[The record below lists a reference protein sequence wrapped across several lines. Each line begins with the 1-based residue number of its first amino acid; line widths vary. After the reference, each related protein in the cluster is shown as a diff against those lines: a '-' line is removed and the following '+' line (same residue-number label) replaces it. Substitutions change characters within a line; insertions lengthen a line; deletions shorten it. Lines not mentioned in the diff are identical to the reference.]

1 MPLERLAFDN
11 GNFKSAMENFK
22 NSKTK
27 ERESFDRTIT
37 DKNNELNDLQVKW
50 GASSRWKPSLYSP
63 VRNSDQMTNGTT
75 HPTLFSETGVRKF
88 IWFVA
93 TFTF

>member
-27 ERESFDRTIT
+27 EREAFDRTIT
-37 DKNNELNDLQVKW
+37 EKNNELNDLQVLSENKFVDFFLSW
-50 GASSRWKPSLYSP
+50 TFFATCNFSP
-63 VRNSDQMTNGTT
+63 HGTN
-75 HPTLFSETGVRKF
+75 
-88 IWFVA
+88 
-93 TFTF
+93 

>member
-27 ERESFDRTIT
+27 ERETFDRTIT
-37 DKNNELNDLQVKW
+37 DKNNELNDLQVFLNNLF
-50 GASSRWKPSLYSP
+50 AQL
-63 VRNSDQMTNGTT
+63 V
-75 HPTLFSETGVRKF
+75 FSET
-88 IWFVA
+88 
-93 TFTF
+93 

>member
-27 ERESFDRTIT
+27 EREAFDRTIT
-37 DKNNELNDLQVKW
+37 EKNNELNDLQV
-50 GASSRWKPSLYSP
+50 L
-63 VRNSDQMTNGTT
+63 
-75 HPTLFSETGVRKF
+75 SENKF
-88 IWFVA
+88 IDFFLSWTFFA
-93 TFTF
+93 TCNFSPHGTN

>member
-27 ERESFDRTIT
+27 EREAFDRTIT
-37 DKNNELNDLQVKW
+37 EKNNELNDLQV
-50 GASSRWKPSLYSP
+50 L
-63 VRNSDQMTNGTT
+63 
-75 HPTLFSETGVRKF
+75 SEIKTSTWR
-88 IWFVA
+88 
-93 TFTF
+93 